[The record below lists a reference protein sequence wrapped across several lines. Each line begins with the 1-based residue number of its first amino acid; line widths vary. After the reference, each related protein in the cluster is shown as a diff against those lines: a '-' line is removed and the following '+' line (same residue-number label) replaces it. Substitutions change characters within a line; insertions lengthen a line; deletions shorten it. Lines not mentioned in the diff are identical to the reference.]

1 MADEVFSFTSCKT
14 IFCTC
19 IEDRESDPATKTIE
33 NAFYSLPHGSDLDK
47 KACCDQAFKECL
59 LNLVLSSNDD
69 NNLGHGISLVKF
81 AISCA
86 KNNLCTSSTPV
97 LLLADIFETLTIERC
112 GDLFN
117 FVEESVPMWTSET
130 FFTPCKN
137 HLLRMCN
144 DILRRLS
151 KSQNTIFCGR
161 IQLFLARLFP
171 LEEKSALNLMS
182 HFNTE
187 NVTIFKRQTNDNG
200 VSDGG
205 TGNDNMET
213 EEGELPSANPV
224 DFDLYTKL
232 WSLQEFFSN
241 PAKCYTAIG
250 WRNLKVNTAQVR
262 KDQKNER
269 FLFTTI
275 QRLGMGVGWQRPP
288 NVRKIDKNQSYLGKN
303 PT

>member
-1 MADEVFSFTSCKT
+1 MPQALSFAFAHSHTREKMADETFSFTSCKT

-19 IEDRESDPATKTIE
+19 IEDRENDPTTKTIE
-33 NAFYSLPHGSDLDK
+33 KAFYSLPHGSDLDK

-59 LNLVLSSNDD
+59 LNLVLSSKDE

-97 LLLADIFETLTIERC
+97 LLLADIFETLTIDRC

-117 FVEESVPMWTSET
+117 FVEESVPIWTSEA

-187 NVTIFKRQTNDNG
+187 NVTIFKRQSRSSDNG
-200 VSDGG
+200 ASDGG
-205 TGNDNMET
+205 TANDNMET

-232 WSLQEFFSN
+232 WSLQEYFSN

-262 KDQKNER
+262 IASSTQ
-269 FLFTTI
+269 TAP
-275 QRLGMGVGWQRPP
+275 PP
-288 NVRKIDKNQSYLGKN
+288 NNLCMKHY
-303 PT
+303 